1 MGMNQQNMMRQ
12 LQDMQRK
19 LERAQ
24 EELGE
29 QTVEGTA
36 GGGAITVTMTG
47 HHEVRAVKIS
57 RDAVD
62 PDDVETLEDLV
73 VSALNDASKKA
84 QELQERV
91 LGPLAGGVKIPGL
104 F

>member
-19 LERAQ
+19 LEQAQ
-24 EELGE
+24 EQLGE
-29 QTVEGTA
+29 QIVEGTA

-57 RDAVD
+57 PEPPEEQRA
-62 PDDVETLEDLV
+62 
-73 VSALNDASKKA
+73 SA
-84 QELQERV
+84 Q
-91 LGPLAGGVKIPGL
+91 
-104 F
+104 

>member
-1 MGMNQQNMMRQ
+1 MNQQQMMRQ

-19 LERAQ
+19 LEQAQ
-24 EELGE
+24 ERLGE

-36 GGGAITVTMTG
+36 GGGVVTVTMTG

-57 RDAVD
+57 KDAVD

-73 VSALNDASKKA
+73 VSACNDAFKKA
-84 QELQERV
+84 QAMQEQV
-91 LGPLAGGVKIPGL
+91 LGPVAGGMKIPGL